1 MPPYRN
7 FAQDPMKI
15 HRVDSFTHLLKKH
28 LERSCV
34 WALIIWNLAV
44 ALMVVGPVSSRF
56 GKSNKYA
63 KLTGSLNLG
72 ISIGLIVLTLL
83 GAKTYIAM
91 FSAIPFVIAGLI
103 AIHNS
108 ALLGGTFPLFETVS
122 FAQQGMRLSACCR
135 MSTDATPLT
144 LTAPVRMDKQKKE

>member
-1 MPPYRN
+1 MPPYRD
-7 FAQDPMKI
+7 FAQYPMSI
-15 HRVDSFTHLLKKH
+15 HRGNVFTHHLEKH
-28 LERSCV
+28 LESSRV
-34 WALIIWNLAV
+34 WALIVWHLAA
-44 ALMVVGPVSSRF
+44 ALRVVGLVSSCSD
-56 GKSNKYA
+56 KSDEYGG
-63 KLTGSLNLG
+63 LTGSLNLG

-122 FAQQGMRLSACCR
+122 FVQQGMRLSACCR